1 MRVTQHSIATSSLAN
16 LQANLGRVSQ
26 LQEQM
31 TSGKVI
37 NRPSDSPTGTISALD
52 LRAQVKA
59 SEQHSRNADDAVSW
73 LGTQDTTLGAINDVL
88 QRVRA
93 LTLQGIST
101 GNSDIDA
108 RKAIATEVSSLRD
121 SVLGLSNTTYLG
133 RPIFGGTTGGSQ
145 AFAPDTSDPTIT
157 PPPVKYVGDAG
168 HVDRRINAN
177 STVRVDSSATTVF
190 GTGTSSVFAV
200 LDNIAKNVV
209 QDPAALQADLSS
221 LDTATMAVRTARTDV
236 GSRYNQAEAARQAA
250 DDRVLTLRATLSG
263 VEDIDLPHTIMDLQM
278 QQMAYQ
284 TALGATA
291 KALQPSLMDFL
302 R

>member
-1 MRVTQHSIATSSLAN
+1 
-16 LQANLGRVSQ
+16 
-26 LQEQM
+26 M

-37 NRPSDSPTGTISALD
+37 NRPSDSPTGTVSALG
-52 LRAQVKA
+52 LRGEIRTT
-59 SEQHSRNADDAVSW
+59 EQYSRNANDAVSW

-108 RKAIATEVSSLRD
+108 RRAIATEVSSLRD
-121 SVLGLSNTTYLG
+121 SVLDLSNTTYLG

-145 AFAPDTSDPTIT
+145 AFAADTSDPTIT
-157 PPPVKYVGDAG
+157 PPPVMYVGDPG
-168 HVDRRINAN
+168 QVDRRINAN
-177 STVRVDSSATTVF
+177 STVRVDSSGTTVF
-190 GTGTSSVFAV
+190 GTGSSSVFAV
-200 LDNIAKNVV
+200 LDRIAKNVV
-209 QDPAALQADLSS
+209 QDPAALQADLGS

-236 GSRYNQAEAARQAA
+236 GSRNNPGVAARLGA

-291 KALQPSLMDFL
+291 KALQPSLLDFL